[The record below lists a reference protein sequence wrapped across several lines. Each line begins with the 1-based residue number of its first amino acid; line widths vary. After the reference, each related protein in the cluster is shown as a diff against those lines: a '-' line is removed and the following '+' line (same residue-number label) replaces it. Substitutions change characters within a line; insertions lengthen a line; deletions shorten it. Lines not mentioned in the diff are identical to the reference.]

1 MRRLGRSGVERRQW
15 AAHRAFMPLP
25 GFQDAALDPTR
36 TEIGNV
42 VGTALLSGRAS
53 RECPHPGAGRR
64 PPRPVDRA
72 QGFVIAA
79 EVPVNAGS
87 TEALGVD
94 PLLDPARG
102 DHLGP
107 FLPVDETHEVRLGA
121 LRLWKLG
128 FRALPRLV
136 EKVGTR
142 RTLFL
147 LRQLGR
153 RWRRCLAGATTKSKH

>member
-72 QGFVIAA
+72 QAFVIAA

-87 TEALGVD
+87 TGSLGVD
-94 PLLDPARG
+94 ALLDPARG
-102 DHLGP
+102 DHLGLV
-107 FLPVDETHEVRLGA
+107 LPVDEKHEVRPGA
-121 LRLWKLG
+121 FSLWKLG
-128 FRALPRLV
+128 FHAPPRLV
-136 EKVGTR
+136 EEVGIR
-142 RTLFL
+142 RTPSSH
-147 LRQLGR
+147 RQLGR